1 MSFHSKPLAS
11 VLRELFTPTCQVYL
25 CFCVGDADMPI
36 TQGEKLSKLE
46 RNVGGRAWLPHRK
59 WLVFSARTHTH
70 TCTYTHTNESGN
82 LSFHSSRR
90 EQLLP
95 GAQTLETASI
105 KQHALKNHIN
115 LVYHK
120 RFAQGVSTLN
130 SHFNDKV
137 LPLREWANYM
147 HVWFKWLLLSWWQKT
162 LKSVWDSMGIFRN
175 VSTKP
180 SQKSR
185 PNYYGSVW
193 LSSPRPLILEAIKR
207 NRIFSLLSFQFW
219 RKEQGL
225 CMEFILYSPIFI
237 FGDIHVSELWNTV
250 EKSKSLNTRHLG
262 DGSLFCFF
270 VSSFLLLLLLL
281 CFS

>member
-1 MSFHSKPLAS
+1 ML
-11 VLRELFTPTCQVYL
+11 
-25 CFCVGDADMPI
+25 
-36 TQGEKLSKLE
+36 
-46 RNVGGRAWLPHRK
+46 
-59 WLVFSARTHTH
+59 
-70 TCTYTHTNESGN
+70 
-82 LSFHSSRR
+82 
-90 EQLLP
+90 
-95 GAQTLETASI
+95 
-105 KQHALKNHIN
+105 LKNHIN
-115 LVYHK
+115 LVYRK

-137 LPLREWANYM
+137 FPLREWANCM
-147 HVWFKWLLLSWWQKT
+147 HVWFKWFLLSWWQKT
-162 LKSVWDSMGIFRN
+162 LKSVWDSMGIFHN

-237 FGDIHVSELWNTV
+237 FGDIHCIWIMEYSRKIQKFEYMPP
-250 EKSKSLNTRHLG
+250 RR
-262 DGSLFCFF
+262 SLFVLFFCFQF
-270 VSSFLLLLLLL
+270 FFIVAVAAMF
-281 CFS
+281 